1 MFLTHLRIESSVTRG
16 PEIAEC
22 GSVSGAVKY
31 VESHTEGTGCTNYL
45 QFSLDAQLLINGND
59 FALF

>member
-1 MFLTHLRIESSVTRG
+1 MTRG

-31 VESHTEGTGCTNYL
+31 VESHTEGMGCTSYL
-45 QFSLDAQLLINGND
+45 RFSLDAQLLINGND
-59 FALF
+59 FSLF

>member
-1 MFLTHLRIESSVTRG
+1 MTRG

-31 VESHTEGTGCTNYL
+31 VESHTEGMGCTSYL
-45 QFSLDAQLLINGND
+45 RFSLDTQLLINGND
-59 FALF
+59 FSLF